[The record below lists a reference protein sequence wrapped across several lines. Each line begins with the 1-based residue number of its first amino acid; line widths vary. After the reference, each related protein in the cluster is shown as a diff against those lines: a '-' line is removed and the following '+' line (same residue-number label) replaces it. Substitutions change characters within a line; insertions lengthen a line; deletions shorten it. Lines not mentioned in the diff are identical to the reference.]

1 MPIVYTIG
9 YEKKPLSV
17 LIAELRGAGVDAIID
32 VRLRNTSHLAG
43 YTKKETLAFLLPE
56 GFGIAYEH
64 HPELAPSDELLD
76 AFRAKD
82 SGDWSQ
88 YEDAFLPLLEARD
101 AKDVGVALVARYHA
115 PCLLCKEA
123 TAEQC
128 HRRLVAEFWA
138 SHIPNLTVI
147 HL

>member
-9 YEKKPLSV
+9 YERKPLSV

-64 HPELAPSDELLD
+64 HPELAPSGELLD
-76 AFRAKD
+76 TFRAKGG
-82 SGDWSQ
+82 GDWSK
-88 YEDAFLPLLEARD
+88 YEDRFLPLLAARGSEA
-101 AKDVGVALVARYHA
+101 VGVALVARYRA

-123 TAEQC
+123 TADRC
-128 HRRLVAEFWA
+128 HRRLVAEFWVH
-138 SHIPNLTVI
+138 HIPDLSVI